1 MAVTIIQR
9 KTDEQV
15 LRQWMFE
22 WEVEFSVDNDA
33 CQIDIGGADPHIG
46 VIWQRVHTD
55 VAVTFT
61 VERETF
67 AANPAVTTG
76 WQAHPAT
83 GLMAWEQAP
92 ACRTQV
98 QTHRNK
104 RYEGIYTYSYG
115 TSSCCGSWGV
125 RK

>member
-1 MAVTIIQR
+1 MAVTIS
-9 KTDEQV
+9 KKETDEQV

-22 WEVEFSVDNDA
+22 WEVEFSADNDA

-46 VIWQRVHTD
+46 VIWQRSHTD

-61 VERETF
+61 IERETF
-67 AANPAVTTG
+67 DADPAVTTG

-92 ACRTQV
+92 LVGLRFKRT
-98 QTHRNK
+98 
-104 RYEGIYTYSYG
+104 G
-115 TSSCCGSWGV
+115 TNGTKVYIRTPTALPPVAVTGV
-125 RK
+125 